1 LSCLSFLVAVS
12 MHIGLDNNYNSIHPH
27 MRCTI
32 DNNISGIYYNS
43 ENNISFYIGKS
54 VDIKLLK
61 LEYGI
66 VSGYSENNI
75 LPMIRFKKDTF
86 FIAPAY
92 ERTGNV
98 GVVLGWE
105 YKL

>member
-1 LSCLSFLVAVS
+1 
-12 MHIGLDNNYNSIHPH
+12 M
-27 MRCTI
+27 
-32 DNNISGIYYNS
+32 
-43 ENNISFYIGKS
+43 
-54 VDIKLLK
+54 DIKLLK